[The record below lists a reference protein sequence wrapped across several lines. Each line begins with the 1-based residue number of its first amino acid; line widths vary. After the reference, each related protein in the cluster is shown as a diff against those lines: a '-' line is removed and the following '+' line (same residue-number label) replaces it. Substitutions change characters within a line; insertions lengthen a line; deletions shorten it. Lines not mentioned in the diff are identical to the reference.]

1 MDRLTVNTLWVGSPK
16 LTPVERFCLWSWVMQ
31 GHRVVLHTYRQL
43 TGVPFG
49 VEQRNA
55 VEVLPSAAIFRY
67 GKKTGQYRGGY
78 GAFANLF
85 RYALLEFPGGWWVDT
100 DVVALQPLTELDKRP
115 YVFGWQ
121 GNGLVCNAVMKL
133 PPACPLGHR
142 LREYAEKAGKNPK
155 HGQTGPALLTKLIKR
170 LGLTEHVLQKRVLY
184 PYGPDQWRR
193 AWCSGGTV
201 PGPDSY
207 TLHLWNEKLRQAKW
221 NKGKRYPAD
230 SVYEQLR
237 KRYAYH
243 EQEESDG
250 PG

>member
-1 MDRLTVNTLWVGSPK
+1 
-16 LTPVERFCLWSWVMQ
+16 MQ
-31 GHRVVLHTYRQL
+31 GHRVLLHTYKPL

-100 DVVALQPLTELDKRP
+100 DVVCLQPLTPLQDRQ

-121 GNGLVCNAVMKL
+121 GGGVVCNAVMKL
-133 PPACPLGHR
+133 PPASKLGGR
-142 LREYAEKAGKNPK
+142 LREFAERAGRNPK

-170 LGLTEHVLQKRVLY
+170 LDLKKYVLPRAALY
-184 PYGPDQWRR
+184 PLGPDQWRR
-193 AWCSGGTV
+193 AWCSGGTL
-201 PGPDSY
+201 PGPESY
-207 TLHLWNEKLRQAKW
+207 TLHLWHEKLRQAKW
-221 NKGKRYPAD
+221 DKEKKYPAD
-230 SVYEQLR
+230 SVFEQLR
-237 KRYAYH
+237 IRYAYH
-243 EQEESDG
+243 EQEQGDG
-250 PG
+250 P